1 MRWHLFSLHPS
12 LWEIVCVGIEQL
24 DSDYESFGP
33 TMQQLFHHNAQ
44 AATILLSSLSRE
56 EFDKVDGL
64 QSAKEIW
71 YTLKVAHEGTKTIR
85 KARIEMIEGELGRF
99 TIFDDETPQEM
110 YTRLKKMINQ
120 VRSLGS
126 KKWTDHEVV
135 KRMIRAFSV
144 RNIILCTLIRE
155 SPNYKKMTPEE
166 VLGKIINH
174 EMMES
179 EAKYVKSLSKGT
191 STSRGQDI
199 ALKANKKEKSKKVVQ
214 ESSSS
219 DNGSDSSSLDDDDM
233 ALLMRNFNKLMR
245 NRNYKGNKR
254 HESSKRRTKRNCYN
268 CGKCGHF
275 IANCPYE
282 KKEDKEEK
290 RKNYKEK
297 KYFTKDKKFFKKK

>member
-1 MRWHLFSLHPS
+1 
-12 LWEIVCVGIEQL
+12 
-24 DSDYESFGP
+24 
-33 TMQQLFHHNAQ
+33 
-44 AATILLSSLSRE
+44 
-56 EFDKVDGL
+56 
-64 QSAKEIW
+64 
-71 YTLKVAHEGTKTIR
+71 
-85 KARIEMIEGELGRF
+85 
-99 TIFDDETPQEM
+99 M

-144 RNIILCTLIRE
+144 RNITLCTLIRE

-174 EMMES
+174 EMMKS

-191 STSRGQDI
+191 STSRGKDI

-219 DNGSDSSSLDDDDM
+219 DNDSDSSSLDDDDM
-233 ALLMRNFNKLMR
+233 ALLMKNFSKLMR

-254 HESSKRRTKRNCYN
+254 HESSKGGQK
-268 CGKCGHF
+268 
-275 IANCPYE
+275 
-282 KKEDKEEK
+282 
-290 RKNYKEK
+290 
-297 KYFTKDKKFFKKK
+297 